1 MSSPYLNVTTS
12 TGRVLPI
19 DPTLLTM
26 NALLR
31 EAIDNP
37 GVLST
42 AYQRFHEYSLGNRL
56 GVIVQC
62 RIRGIE
68 PGPFASYN
76 AWQKLDRQVR
86 QGERAM
92 LILHPMYRDE
102 EDETGVKRHVLV
114 GFTWKPSAF
123 VLAQTDGEELE
134 LAKAMPFDLDAT
146 LKELKITPVPF
157 TNTDGNALGFATP
170 KREVSVSP
178 LSPRPER
185 TLFHEIGH
193 VVLGHV
199 EKGDIVDLERFSY
212 STHEVEAECFSY
224 LVCGMLGMAQDADQ
238 LAESSGYIHYW
249 LDHGANGEWSDR
261 NARRVM
267 SAVDRFLQL
276 TKKTTST
283 NAVTA

>member
-12 TGRVLPI
+12 TGRVMPI

-26 NALLR
+26 DALLR

-37 GVLST
+37 GVLSQ
-42 AYQRFHEYSLGNRL
+42 AYERFHNYSLGNRL
-56 GVIVQC
+56 GVIIQC

-68 PGPFASYN
+68 TGPFASYA

-86 QGERAM
+86 KGEKALM
-92 LILHPMYRDE
+92 ILHPMYREE
-102 EDETGVKRHVLV
+102 EDENGVKRQVLV
-114 GFTWKPSAF
+114 GFTWKPSVF
-123 VLAQTDGEELE
+123 VLTQTDGEDLE
-134 LAKAMPFDLDAT
+134 LSERVPFDLDAT
-146 LKELKITPVPF
+146 LQALNIKAVPF
-157 TNTDGNALGFATP
+157 THDDGNALGFATV
-170 KREVSVSP
+170 KREISVSP

-199 EKGDIVDLERFSY
+199 EKADVVDLERFAY
-212 STHEVEAECFSY
+212 STNEVEAECFSY
-224 LVCGMLGMAQDADQ
+224 IVCGMLGMAQEPAQ

-249 LDHGANGEWSDR
+249 LDHGANGEWSDK
-261 NARRVM
+261 NARRVL

-276 TKKTTST
+276 TKKTAST
-283 NAVTA
+283 NAVAA